1 MKFIK
6 KLRKNVGSGRTT
18 YGWKNRLIATVI
30 LSVIV
35 ATVMTTLLVMR
46 PQATTEFSAIETPE
60 PKPTEN
66 LPSTTLIPIEETAI
80 PKPTEEPIS
89 YIETIMYTTS
99 SVNLRQNTSKSS
111 TSLLIIPESV
121 KVSAQIPE
129 NSTIEEW
136 TQVTYKGKSGYVKT
150 EYLAFYDED
159 FHLDNLQLEYKYQDL
174 VDDLIEAFDFDV
186 DVYFFYGMMYT
197 ENRFKM
203 EPESEAGAQ
212 GILQVIPST
221 WRTMYKEL
229 QREYPEIAATIVDD
243 PIDKASNI
251 TIGLYYI
258 KYLKDYYG
266 YSSLKEHASQILT
279 CYNRGPGGTA
289 SYYNKYGT
297 YSTDYSKEILRA
309 ADYIREN
316 GTWEEG
322 L

>member
-1 MKFIK
+1 MRFIK
-6 KLRKNVGSGRTT
+6 KLRKNVGSGRTI
-18 YGWKNRLIATVI
+18 YGWKNRVVAMGIIIVMAFMIVGMTV
-30 LSVIV
+30 SVK
-35 ATVMTTLLVMR
+35 
-46 PQATTEFSAIETPE
+46 PEATTELPAVETIEPE
-60 PKPTEN
+60 KT
-66 LPSTTLIPIEETAI
+66 LPNTTLTPTTVTAE
-80 PKPTEEPIS
+80 PTEEPVT
-89 YIETIMYTTS
+89 YIETTMYTVS
-99 SVNLRQNTSKSS
+99 SVNLRQDASKTS

-129 NSTIEEW
+129 NSTIEDW
-136 TQVTYKGKSGYVKT
+136 THVSYNGKTGYVKT
-150 EYLAFYDED
+150 EYLAVYDES
-159 FHLDNLQLEYKYQDL
+159 FHLDGLQLEYKYQDL
-174 VDDLIEAFDFDV
+174 VISLIEAFDFDV
-186 DVYFFYGMMYT
+186 DQYFFYGMMYT
-197 ENRFKM
+197 ENRFKT

-229 QREYPEIAATIVDD
+229 QQEYPEIAATIMDD
-243 PIDKASNI
+243 PTDKASNI

-297 YSTDYSKEILRA
+297 YSTDYSKEILKA